1 MPKGDGTGPVGNG
14 PMTGR
19 CMGFCIKEN
28 ESGERSYI
36 GGGTIQGIRRWYGRG
51 RCGSLDPRLYD
62 KSALEKEKSFLLRRL
77 EIVEKELENH
87 IDKTKENTQ

>member
-1 MPKGDGTGPVGNG
+1 MPKNDGTGPVGNG

-36 GGGTIQGIRRWYGRG
+36 GGGTIQGIRRWYGKG
-51 RCGSLDPRLYD
+51 RCGSLVPRLSD
-62 KSALEKEKSFLLRRL
+62 KVALEKEKNFLLHRL
-77 EIVEKELENH
+77 EIVEKELEKH
-87 IDKTKENTQ
+87 IDKTGEETQ